1 MKHTPNPSSFKIS
14 PRKAK
19 KRLGQHFLRDQTTI
33 SRIIDLAA
41 PKPGETVLEIG
52 PGEGVLTEALLAREA
67 NVIAVETDKD
77 LWQPLAERFGQNQGF
92 DMSSKSEIKAGF
104 RLERGDFLK
113 LDLNKLFLEDLQL
126 STSVAVVAN
135 IPYQITT
142 PILFRLIKY
151 RHLFSRAVLMMQEEV
166 AARLMAAPGGRDY
179 GRLTV
184 GAGIHCDIDSGF
196 KVSPGSFSPPPKV
209 WSRVLRFEFLAH
221 PRYKITDQALFERLL
236 LTLFSQR
243 RKQMINPLKGLLTN
257 LKRDEISEKLIAAG
271 FLPDARPAT
280 LSPEEMVRL
289 ADCIAQWNK
298 LPNSKV

>member
-1 MKHTPNPSSFKIS
+1 MKPIPNPSSFKIS
-14 PRKAK
+14 SRKAK

-52 PGEGVLTEALLAREA
+52 PGEGVLTEALLARGA

-77 LWQPLAERFGQNQGF
+77 LWQPLAERFAQNQGF
-92 DMSSKSEIKAGF
+92 DLSSKSDIKAGF

-113 LDLNKLFLEDLQL
+113 LDLNQLFLEDLQL
-126 STSVAVVAN
+126 ATPVAVIAN

-151 RHLFSRAVLMMQEEV
+151 RHLFSRAILMMQEEV

-184 GAGIHCDIDSGF
+184 GVGIHCDIDSGF
-196 KVSPGSFSPPPKV
+196 KVSPGSFSPRPKV

-221 PRYKITDQALFERLL
+221 PRYEVTDQALFERLL

-298 LPNSKV
+298 LPNSKI